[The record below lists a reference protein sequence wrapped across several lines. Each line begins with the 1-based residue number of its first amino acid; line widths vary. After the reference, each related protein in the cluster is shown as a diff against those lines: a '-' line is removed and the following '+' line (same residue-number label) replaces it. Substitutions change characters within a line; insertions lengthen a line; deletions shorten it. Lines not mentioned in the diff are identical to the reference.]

1 MTNNKLSKCAKC
13 REMEELA
20 ESGDSEALT
29 YKPNM
34 IYAESDFIL
43 LVDVSKAYEIAKA
56 HGNLPTFANEPN
68 ELALLI
74 SDNEICEEHIYH
86 VNCSE
91 PGLVITFSF
100 YNRETHQREAVNVL
114 ADGNHRAARAL
125 LEGRR
130 FYFYYLDANDTKSVI
145 EAWQ

>member
-1 MTNNKLSKCAKC
+1 MTNNKLPECAKC
-13 REMEELA
+13 REIDELA
-20 ESGDSEALT
+20 ESGDSEAMT
-29 YKPNM
+29 YKPNS
-34 IYAESDFIL
+34 IYAESDYIL
-43 LVDVSKAYEIAKA
+43 LVDVSKAYELAKMR
-56 HGNLPTFANEPN
+56 GQSPTFANEPN
-68 ELALLI
+68 DLAFLI

-86 VNCSE
+86 VNCSK

-100 YNRETHQREAVNVL
+100 YNRETHQLEAVNVL
-114 ADGNHRAARAL
+114 ADGNHRAARAF